1 MSEPGEDKWPSVD
14 ARLSALEK
22 RLDALEAAKS
32 LADVSAL
39 DRSASSLPLP
49 KPKRQENEQSS
60 EERKWEEDDLGN
72 VRY

>member
-39 DRSASSLPLP
+39 DRSGSSLPLP